1 MEVKSIRECLNI
13 VDDVIVETIGKYI
26 GIPNIKNF
34 MNFYER
40 KSKVISSKIVLLYQM
55 SLVK

>member
-26 GIPNIKNF
+26 GIPNFKKF
-34 MNFYER
+34 HD
-40 KSKVISSKIVLLYQM
+40 
-55 SLVK
+55 